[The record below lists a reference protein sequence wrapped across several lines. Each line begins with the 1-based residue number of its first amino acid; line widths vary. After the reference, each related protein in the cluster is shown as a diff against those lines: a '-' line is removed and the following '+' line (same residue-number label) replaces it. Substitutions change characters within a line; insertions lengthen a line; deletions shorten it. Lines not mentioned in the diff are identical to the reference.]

1 MATILMHPTLS
12 VRGRVFLQR
21 ASLAGRLAAGAS
33 PSDSPELARRAEQL
47 RSPRNRRILAT
58 SLERVIDAAEEPPR
72 PYSSSVPLRRAAI
85 LEERAGQIGLA
96 AELRDTGTQVN
107 VRRDPRRRD
116 PPRARRAPPRLM
128 DLVAIAIGLVCFA
141 AFLALMEGLERV

>member
-1 MATILMHPTLS
+1 MATIFMHPTLS

-58 SLERVIDAAEEPPR
+58 SLEGVIDAAEEPPR

-85 LEERAGQIGLA
+85 LEERAGLIGLA
-96 AELRDTGTQVN
+96 AELRDTGTPVN
-107 VRRDPRRRD
+107 VRGV
-116 PPRARRAPPRLM
+116 A
-128 DLVAIAIGLVCFA
+128 LVDKLLSDGGSPLYTESPDETLEGAIGHARA
-141 AFLALMEGLERV
+141 ALLLA